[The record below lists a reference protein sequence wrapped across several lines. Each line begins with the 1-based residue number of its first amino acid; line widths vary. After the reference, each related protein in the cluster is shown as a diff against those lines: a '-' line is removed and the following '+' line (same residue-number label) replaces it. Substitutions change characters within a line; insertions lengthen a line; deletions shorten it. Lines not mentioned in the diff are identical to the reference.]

1 MIHDPKALRAIL
13 EAAAPD
19 VELTF
24 RAMFGGILA
33 YVAGK
38 PVASL
43 SDVGVAL
50 KAGGPEYAALL
61 ALPGAVALR
70 YEPDAPPSKSYVVV
84 PHAMLADPDALRTAI
99 IRCIASLPV
108 AGTKRAKAAKSG

>member
-1 MIHDPKALRAIL
+1 MPHDPKALRAIL

-19 VELTF
+19 IELTF

-33 YVAGK
+33 YVAGR

-43 SDVGVAL
+43 SDVGLAL
-50 KAGGPEYAALL
+50 KAGGAEYAALL
-61 ALPGAVALR
+61 AVPGAAALR

-84 PHAMLADPDALRTAI
+84 PDLVLADPAMLRAHL
-99 IRCIASLPV
+99 IRSIASLPV
-108 AGTKRAKAAKSG
+108 AKPKSPARR